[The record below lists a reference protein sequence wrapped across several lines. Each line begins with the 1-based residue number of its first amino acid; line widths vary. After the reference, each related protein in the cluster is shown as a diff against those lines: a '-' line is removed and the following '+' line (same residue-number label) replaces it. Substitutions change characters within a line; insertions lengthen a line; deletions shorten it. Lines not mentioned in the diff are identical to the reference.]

1 MNARPLAPDAP
12 APDLALARRRRRGA
26 SAKSGLGE
34 AAGAGLSRPERGVRG
49 GPAEPRGPGAVSPA
63 EVHLAAPR
71 GAHRPVIDYLPVR
84 VHVFAV
90 DTFELGRERIRLES
104 GEEIYIYSPERSAVD
119 AVRMRG
125 RVGTDVAYEALR
137 RYLRRPGASPG
148 DLLRL
153 ARRLRA
159 GGPMSDALEVLTG

>member
-1 MNARPLAPDAP
+1 VLVSHAQNAAFAVNRLN
-12 APDLALARRRRRGA
+12 R
-26 SAKSGLGE
+26 E
-34 AAGAGLSRPERGVRG
+34 VRG
-49 GPAEPRGPGAVSPA
+49 RYPPPRFTWRPPGEPTGQSSTTCPSASTSSPPTPSS
-63 EVHLAAPR
+63 V
-71 GAHRPVIDYLPVR
+71 
-84 VHVFAV
+84 
-90 DTFELGRERIRLES
+90 
-104 GEEIYIYSPERSAVD
+104 VD